1 LRRFRALADCL
12 ASETAFIE
20 IADTVIDEEFR
31 AACDKRILKSPQSY
45 GSAIG
50 RLDGVNVH
58 DRKFFRLYPEGQ
70 DRGVECFF
78 AEQLYVKVLEAMRKR
93 VQVQGLIQRD
103 PDGVGIDQIRQVQE
117 VRIIPESKD
126 LPRSYIFRMLDGFRS
141 SGRCHP
147 VNSNDR
153 HHRSDCWK
161 GATPLAQQKLEG
173 ILLQTFVDTID
184 LTSAIAFHAADLRR
198 SVAQAKPK
206 LKLKTPDAIVIA
218 SAIRANADFI
228 ISTDKHVYRLN
239 GFPGIKPVIGPPQ
252 TGLKQLGLI

>member
-1 LRRFRALADCL
+1 
-12 ASETAFIE
+12 
-20 IADTVIDEEFR
+20 
-31 AACDKRILKSPQSY
+31 
-45 GSAIG
+45 
-50 RLDGVNVH
+50 
-58 DRKFFRLYPEGQ
+58 
-70 DRGVECFF
+70 
-78 AEQLYVKVLEAMRKR
+78 
-93 VQVQGLIQRD
+93 
-103 PDGVGIDQIRQVQE
+103 
-117 VRIIPESKD
+117 
-126 LPRSYIFRMLDGFRS
+126 MLDGFRP